1 MNKKEENEKRNI
13 VSFLNMKGGV
23 CKTTLCK
30 EIAYTLSKEKDK
42 RILVIDIDPQSNC
55 TQSFFEKYNV
65 IPGEDIHKLT
75 NVKSKL
81 PSIENIFSKSY
92 DMITEPNLDNI
103 IYKLDDRLHIIPSSL
118 GTVFMERET
127 TNGNDQKLL
136 NFIKEKKLKD
146 IYDFIFI
153 DCPPTYSFYTIS
165 ALLATDYYLVPLVPD
180 IYSLLGLEL
189 LNGVVK
195 RLNVTYKSI
204 IEYNPIYN
212 LGVIFTKVPTSNQIS
227 KNMLSNIE
235 GIKKEFPDIYFF
247 EEKFQ
252 DSEKL
257 ATNKLET
264 FIIDRN
270 DKSLL
275 NNIKL
280 ICEEFLERMEN
291 VSGAK

>member
-1 MNKKEENEKRNI
+1 M
-13 VSFLNMKGGV
+13 
-23 CKTTLCK
+23 
-30 EIAYTLSKEKDK
+30 
-42 RILVIDIDPQSNC
+42 
-55 TQSFFEKYNV
+55 
-65 IPGEDIHKLT
+65 
-75 NVKSKL
+75 
-81 PSIENIFSKSY
+81 
-92 DMITEPNLDNI
+92 
-103 IYKLDDRLHIIPSSL
+103 
-118 GTVFMERET
+118 
-127 TNGNDQKLL
+127 
-136 NFIKEKKLKD
+136 
-146 IYDFIFI
+146 
-153 DCPPTYSFYTIS
+153 
-165 ALLATDYYLVPLVPD
+165 VPLVPD

-257 ATNKLET
+257 ATNKLEI